1 MSKKIELPESCNFSD
16 YFKWNYYPEDILEY
30 FGYGFTSKELVLP
43 QSQQQLEGLSSLEQ
57 RLRRSL
63 PYITIDNEMARREFL
78 IAPVLMDLIDYTEA
92 KLKVSYP
99 LEVEPQLKGSLDY
112 FLQAGNQLLVIE
124 AKDENLERGFKQL
137 AVELIAVDRTL
148 AEEGENPLYGAVSI
162 GKIWQF
168 SVLSRLEKQITQDLN
183 LYRVP
188 ADLEELM
195 RILVAILTGK

>member
-1 MSKKIELPESCNFSD
+1 M
-16 YFKWNYYPEDILEY
+16 
-30 FGYGFTSKELVLP
+30 
-43 QSQQQLEGLSSLEQ
+43 
-57 RLRRSL
+57 
-63 PYITIDNEMARREFL
+63 
-78 IAPVLMDLIDYTEA
+78 IAPVLMYLIDYTEA

-99 LEVEPQLKGSLDY
+99 LEVEPQLKGYLDY
-112 FLQAGNQLLVIE
+112 FLQAGNQLLVIA

-148 AEEGENPLYGAVSI
+148 AEEGENPLYEAVSI

-188 ADLEELM
+188 ADLQELM
-195 RILVAILTGK
+195 RILVAILTGE